1 MKLIHGP
8 SIRAPGHAPGRGID
22 WGPCMA
28 WEGGV
33 PSGRGISLM
42 LSDPGMGIECKNA
55 KKDTRFSHGLL
66 GLDPPTEEL
75 N

>member
-1 MKLIHGP
+1 
-8 SIRAPGHAPGRGID
+8 
-22 WGPCMA
+22 MA